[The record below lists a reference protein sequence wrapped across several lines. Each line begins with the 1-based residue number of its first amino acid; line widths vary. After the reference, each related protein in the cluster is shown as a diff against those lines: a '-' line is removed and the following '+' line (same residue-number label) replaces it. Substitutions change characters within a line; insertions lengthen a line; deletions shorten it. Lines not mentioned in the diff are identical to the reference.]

1 MTGPLAGLN
10 VTVVGIYYAPDSTGI
25 APYTTDLCE
34 TLAANGA
41 SVHAVVG
48 VPHYPQWKVGAD
60 YRSRVKLRYRE
71 ERNGVRIS
79 RVRHFVPA
87 SQNALRRGLYELS
100 FRLSSGLACHGDRP
114 DVVLGVTPNLAGAA
128 TAGAL
133 ARSSGAPL
141 GLIVQDLMGMAAAQS
156 GMPGGSTVSRLVAQL
171 EARAL
176 RRARRVGVITDAY
189 VPLIVATGA
198 AAAIDHLPNY
208 AHVRPSAL
216 SRDDARRVLG
226 WSGSERIA
234 LHSGNMGLKQDLGN
248 VIEAAR
254 LASGR
259 RNDLTFILLGDGN
272 TRATLELQAQGLTN
286 LRILDPLPD
295 DKYPV
300 ALAAADCLILNERP
314 SVLNM
319 SMPSKLTSY
328 FAAGRPVAA
337 ATHAAGATAA
347 EVARSRG
354 GLTVPPGEPALLL
367 RAVEELVDDPQ
378 RSARLGESGRDYAL
392 HHLSQSSAR
401 TEVVRFVAA
410 LRDGVR
416 PPERTEEHAGI
427 VGPDI
432 FDKDGSPEVA
442 PSRGL

>member
-1 MTGPLAGLN
+1 MTGALTGLA

-34 TLAANGA
+34 TLAAHGA

-48 VPHYPQWKVGAD
+48 VPHYPQWTVAPE
-60 YRSRVKLRYRE
+60 YRSRVRLRYRE
-71 ERNGVRIS
+71 ERNGVRVS

-87 SQNALRRGLYELS
+87 SQNAARRGLYELS
-100 FRLSSGLACHGDRP
+100 FRLSSGLACRGDRP

-133 ARSSGAPL
+133 ARASGAPL

-156 GMPGGSTVSRLVAQL
+156 GMPGGRRVSSAVAQL

-176 RRARRVGVITDAY
+176 RRAQRVGVITDAY
-189 VPLIVATGA
+189 VPLIVASGA
-198 AAAIDHLPNY
+198 TAAIDHLPNY
-208 AHVRPSAL
+208 AHVRSSAL
-216 SRDDARRVLG
+216 SKDEARRALG
-226 WSGSERIA
+226 WSSAQRIA

-254 LASGR
+254 LALGR
-259 RNDLTFILLGDGN
+259 RDDLTFVLLGDGN
-272 TRATLELQAQGLTN
+272 TRGALEAQARGLPN
-286 LRILDPLPD
+286 LRFLDPLPD
-295 DKYPV
+295 DEYPV

-328 FAAGRPVAA
+328 FAAGRPVVA
-337 ATHAAGATAA
+337 ATHEAGATAA
-347 EVARSRG
+347 EMARSGAGR
-354 GLTVPPGEPALLL
+354 TVPPGEPALLL
-367 RAVEELVDDPQ
+367 RAVEELVDDPE
-378 RSARLGESGRDYAL
+378 RSARLGQSGRDYAT

-401 TEVVRFVAA
+401 TEIVRFVAA
-410 LRDGVR
+410 LRDGAR
-416 PPERTEEHAGI
+416 PPERTDRHAAI
-427 VGPDI
+427 VGVDI
-432 FDKDGSPEVA
+432 FGEDGSPEAA
-442 PSRGL
+442 PSRGI